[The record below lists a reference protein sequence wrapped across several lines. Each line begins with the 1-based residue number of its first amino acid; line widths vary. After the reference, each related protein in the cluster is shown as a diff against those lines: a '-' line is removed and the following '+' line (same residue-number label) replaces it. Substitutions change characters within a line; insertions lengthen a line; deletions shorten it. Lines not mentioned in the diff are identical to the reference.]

1 MIIMELRFL
10 IISWMCICIN
20 KNEIIFEEKALL
32 ENLEAF
38 MAVLIKAKPSTVKGA
53 YVKNISISSTMG
65 PGVKI
70 DLNSFDK

>member
-1 MIIMELRFL
+1 MELRFL

-38 MAVLIKAKPSTVKGA
+38 MAVLIKAKPSTVKGD
-53 YVKNISISSTMG
+53 YIKNISIATTMG
-65 PGVKI
+65 PGIKI
-70 DLNSFDK
+70 ITNSFDK